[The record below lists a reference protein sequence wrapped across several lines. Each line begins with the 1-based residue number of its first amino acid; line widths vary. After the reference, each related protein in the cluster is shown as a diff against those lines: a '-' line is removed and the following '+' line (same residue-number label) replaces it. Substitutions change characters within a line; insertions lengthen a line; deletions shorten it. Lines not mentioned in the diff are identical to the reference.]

1 MELRTLVRTLY
12 GVDRPQGCTE
22 AEITAMKERF
32 GAIPEVVEDFW
43 RGFGHTQR
51 LNDIQDHW
59 CFPQTLREAP
69 ADCLPLLDENQYV
82 CEAAVLQK
90 DLSLPDPPV
99 YIRRAADGEPWEPAA
114 PTVS

>member
-12 GVDRPQGCTE
+12 GVEQPQGCSE
-22 AEITAMKERF
+22 EEIAAAKALF
-32 GAIPEVVEDFW
+32 GAVPAAVEDFW
-43 RGFGHTQR
+43 RGFGRTQR
-51 LNDIQDHW
+51 LNYIQDHW

-99 YIRRAADGEPWEPAA
+99 YIRRAADGEPW
-114 PTVS
+114 